1 VKSLDLSHIVHQG
14 AKSTTARLLG
24 RTRAS
29 LEVFV
34 APQASF
40 AINCWASLSKCTR
53 LRVLDLSLSVSPKYM
68 MHSARRLTRNFNIRV
83 SECISFQSLNQ
94 TIRQLGD
101 LRELYLPRCSS
112 RYEPPATPGGPSIRW
127 PPKLEHLAL
136 SGSVS
141 GQFLWD
147 MLQQPD
153 NFPPTFSSLGIYHS
167 PGLDQYVKVT
177 PRESHWLTE
186 PDERNA
192 DFQFTDKA
200 SGRCSTA

>member
-1 VKSLDLSHIVHQG
+1 MKSLDLSHIVHQG

-112 RYEPPATPGGPSIRW
+112 RYERHQVVPASAGHPSLNILRY
-127 PPKLEHLAL
+127 PDQ
-136 SGSVS
+136 SRVS
-141 GQFLWD
+141 SYGTCY
-147 MLQQPD
+147 D
-153 NFPPTFSSLGIYHS
+153 NQTTSHRRS
-167 PGLDQYVKVT
+167 P
-177 PRESHWLTE
+177 H
-186 PDERNA
+186 
-192 DFQFTDKA
+192 
-200 SGRCSTA
+200 